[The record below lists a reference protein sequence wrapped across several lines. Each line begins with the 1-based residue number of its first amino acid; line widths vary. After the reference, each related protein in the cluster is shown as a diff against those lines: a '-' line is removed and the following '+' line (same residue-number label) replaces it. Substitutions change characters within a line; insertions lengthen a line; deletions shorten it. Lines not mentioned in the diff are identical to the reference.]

1 MLELA
6 LRYGSA
12 LHSLALDLN
21 KVELWQKE
29 MKELTK
35 LLTENNEFLN
45 LLNSE
50 FLSIKERKQIVNNTI
65 IFDDAELNAFIN
77 IIIDNNRV
85 SNLLEILEAFNSL
98 CNQTLGILEGVIFSV
113 ERLDES
119 QISSIE
125 TAIAKK
131 EQVKIELKNVI
142 DKSLI
147 GGLKVFIN
155 GHVYDDS
162 IKYHL
167 EKMKNSLRK

>member
-1 MLELA
+1 MSELA

-50 FLSIKERKQIVNNTI
+50 FLRIEERKQIVNNTI

-85 SNLLEILEAFNSL
+85 SKLLEILE
-98 CNQTLGILEGVIFSV
+98 GIIFSV